1 MDEIPTDHIFTC
13 LHCHE
18 PFVISHKD
26 FNCRILRHGV
36 YKHNLQPINP
46 HATKDEC
53 DALVRDGAIYGCA
66 GPLQI
71 QTATTATAATAV
83 YEIVICEYI

>member
-1 MDEIPTDHIFTC
+1 MDYTFTC

-18 PFVISHKD
+18 PFIIADKE

-36 YKHNLQPINP
+36 FKSTLEPIPP
-46 HATKDEC
+46 HATKEEC
-53 DALVRDGAIYGCA
+53 DALLRSGTIYGCA

-71 QTATTATAATAV
+71 VESSSSAAAAV
-83 YEIVICEYI
+83 DGRFTLVICDYI

>member
-1 MDEIPTDHIFTC
+1 MDHVFTC
-13 LHCHE
+13 LHCQE
-18 PFVISHKD
+18 PFVVRDSE

-36 YKHNLQPINP
+36 FKETLQPIPP

-53 DALVRDGAIYGCA
+53 YALVRSGTIHGCA

-71 QTATTATAATAV
+71 VQVSNTTNG
-83 YEIVICEYI
+83 YDVIICDYI

>member
-1 MDEIPTDHIFTC
+1 MEYIFTC
-13 LHCHE
+13 LHCQE
-18 PFVISHKD
+18 PFVIRDAD

-36 YKHNLQPINP
+36 FKHTLEPIPP

-53 DALVRDGAIYGCA
+53 DEFVRSGTIYGCA

-71 QTATTATAATAV
+71 VQSTTTANG
-83 YEIVICEYI
+83 YDIIICDYI

>member
-1 MDEIPTDHIFTC
+1 MDESATDHIFTC

-36 YKHNLQPINP
+36 YKHNLQPIHP

-71 QTATTATAATAV
+71 QTATATATTTAV

>member
-1 MDEIPTDHIFTC
+1 MDYTFTC
-13 LHCHE
+13 LHCQE

-36 YKHNLQPINP
+36 FKATLEPIPP
-46 HATKDEC
+46 HATKEEC
-53 DALVRDGAIYGCA
+53 DALLQSGTIYGCA

-71 QTATTATAATAV
+71 VVDSAGETKSNGYTV
-83 YEIVICEYI
+83 VICDYI

>member
-1 MDEIPTDHIFTC
+1 MDYTFTC

-18 PFVISHKD
+18 PFVISHND

-36 YKHNLQPINP
+36 FKATLEPIPP
-46 HATKDEC
+46 HATKEEC
-53 DALVRDGAIYGCA
+53 DALIQSGTIYGCA

-71 QTATTATAATAV
+71 VASSAPDTTNTDSR
-83 YEIVICEYI
+83 YNVIICDYI

>member
-1 MDEIPTDHIFTC
+1 MDHVFIC

-18 PFVISHKD
+18 PFVVSHNE

-46 HATKDEC
+46 HATKEEC
-53 DALVRDGAIYGCA
+53 DALLRDGTIYGCA

-71 QTATTATAATAV
+71 IASSSSSALYALR
-83 YEIVICEYI
+83 ICDYI

>member
-1 MDEIPTDHIFTC
+1 MDHVFTC

-18 PFVISHKD
+18 PFVVSHND

-46 HATKDEC
+46 HATKEEC
-53 DALVRDGAIYGCA
+53 DTLLRDGTIYGCA

-71 QTATTATAATAV
+71 TASSSASSS
-83 YEIVICEYI
+83 YDIRICDYI

>member
-1 MDEIPTDHIFTC
+1 MDINTTDHIFTC

-71 QTATTATAATAV
+71 QTATATALDV

>member
-1 MDEIPTDHIFTC
+1 MDHVFTC
-13 LHCHE
+13 LHCQE
-18 PFVISHKD
+18 PFVISHNE

-46 HATKDEC
+46 HATKEEC
-53 DALVRDGAIYGCA
+53 DALLRDGTIYGCA

-71 QTATTATAATAV
+71 VASTSESTLYCLRICDYQT
-83 YEIVICEYI
+83 IQ

>member
-1 MDEIPTDHIFTC
+1 MDYTFTC

-18 PFVISHKD
+18 PFVIAYKD

-36 YKHNLQPINP
+36 FKSTLEPIPPHSTKEECEALLQS
-46 HATKDEC
+46 
-53 DALVRDGAIYGCA
+53 GMIYGCT

-71 QTATTATAATAV
+71 VDLSASGMDTPNGNFML
-83 YEIVICEYI
+83 VICDYI